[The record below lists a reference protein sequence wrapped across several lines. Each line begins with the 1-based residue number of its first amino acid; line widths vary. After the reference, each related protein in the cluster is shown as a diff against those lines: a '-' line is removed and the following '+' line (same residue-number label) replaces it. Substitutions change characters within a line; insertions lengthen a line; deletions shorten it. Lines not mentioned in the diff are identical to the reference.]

1 MTESKRTQPETNKRL
16 SKLKLAFLYV
26 LIGGLVVSA
35 LISVA
40 AILIGEFNE
49 IVQKALFTTFVLV
62 VYSCIALLVV
72 LADTKNQLGRSFIPT
87 TILALII
94 ANMVT
99 STLGIWGVWD
109 GDISWRMMNVY
120 ALLIGSAFLVSG
132 ARKLAIR
139 HQAVQTLAYVTLG
152 LIGLLTLVLIPWVL
166 FYDASWLGELYY
178 RVIGALSILTV
189 TALIVTSI
197 MNRIAVS
204 QHPSLAKTSPKGKP
218 YSGPMRAVVIT
229 VGVIVSFYWLF
240 GFVGLL
246 YTASTSYDR
255 ATYSPD
261 SQIYPQEYRS
271 DTY

>member
-1 MTESKRTQPETNKRL
+1 MAESKPAKTQNETRL

-35 LISVA
+35 LISVT

-62 VYSCIALLVV
+62 LYSCIALLVV

-120 ALLIGSAFLVSG
+120 ALLIGSAFLISG
-132 ARKLAIR
+132 ARKLGLR
-139 HQAVQTLAYVTLG
+139 HQAVQTMTYVTIG

-166 FYDASWLGELYY
+166 FYDASWLGDFYY
-178 RVIGALSILTV
+178 RVIGALSILAV

-197 MNRIAVS
+197 TNRIAVS
-204 QHPSLAKTSPKGKP
+204 QHPALSKTAPKGEP
-218 YSGPMRAVVIT
+218 WSVPMRAVVIT

-240 GFVGLL
+240 GFLGLL
-246 YTASTSYDR
+246 YSATTTYDR
-255 ATYSPD
+255 THYSPEP
-261 SQIYPQEYRS
+261 SYRS
-271 DTY
+271 DKY